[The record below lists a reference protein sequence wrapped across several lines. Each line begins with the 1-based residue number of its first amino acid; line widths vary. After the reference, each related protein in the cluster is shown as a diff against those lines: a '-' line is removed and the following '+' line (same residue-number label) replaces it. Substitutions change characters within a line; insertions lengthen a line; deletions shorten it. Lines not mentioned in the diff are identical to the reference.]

1 MKKDAV
7 TLTTLASRL
16 ERTLHTDVGME
27 GLEILLHGWIRKGD
41 LSRDT
46 LRQRKKADGEAWLGP
61 YEVHLFSAYIGYDLS
76 KD

>member
-7 TLTTLASRL
+7 TLTNLAGRL
-16 ERTLHTDVGME
+16 ERCLGCDVGME

-61 YEVHLFSAYIGYDLS
+61 YEVHLFSNYAGYDLS

>member
-7 TLTTLASRL
+7 TLTALASRL
-16 ERTLHTDVGME
+16 ERCLNCDVGME
-27 GLEILLHGWIRKGD
+27 GLETLLHGWIRKGC

-46 LRQRKKADGEAWLGP
+46 LRQRKKADGEAWLNP
-61 YEVHLFSAYIGYDLS
+61 YEVLSLSQYAGYDLS